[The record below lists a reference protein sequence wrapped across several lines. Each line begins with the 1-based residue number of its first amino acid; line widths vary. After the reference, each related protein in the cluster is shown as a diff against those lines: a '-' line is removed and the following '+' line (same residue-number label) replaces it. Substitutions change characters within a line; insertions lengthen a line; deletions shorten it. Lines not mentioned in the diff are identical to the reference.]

1 MTPRVS
7 GSRPYQRKNS
17 VAAAIALVAML
28 TPALVSAQSEG
39 IVRADSAAPR
49 GTAASDSA
57 ARDSLRGD
65 SVSVDSVSGDS
76 VARDSL
82 ARDSVARDSLPGD
95 SVVRD
100 SARRAAPPQSPPP
113 PADSL
118 LGAACGETGGAP
130 PDLVLVKFRLT
141 ATAAERAAVAGA
153 VGGTVQGPSDHAP
166 GSWYLWVPG
175 SAGDRSVAD
184 RLIQMSP
191 VLEVGVTRCSP

>member
-49 GTAASDSA
+49 GTAAS
-57 ARDSLRGD
+57 
-65 SVSVDSVSGDS
+65 
-76 VARDSL
+76 
-82 ARDSVARDSLPGD
+82 DSVARDSLPGD

>member
-65 SVSVDSVSGDS
+65 SVSVDSVSG
-76 VARDSL
+76 
-82 ARDSVARDSLPGD
+82 DSVARDSLPGD

>member
-7 GSRPYQRKNS
+7 GPRPYQRKNS

-28 TPALVSAQSEG
+28 IPGLVSAQGEG

-57 ARDSLRGD
+57 ARDSVRR
-65 SVSVDSVSGDS
+65 DSVSGDT
-76 VARDSL
+76 
-82 ARDSVARDSLPGD
+82 VARDSLPGD
-95 SVVRD
+95 SVVGD
-100 SARRAAPPQSPPP
+100 SARRAAPAESPPP

-118 LGAACGETGGAP
+118 LGAACGQSGGAS

-166 GSWYLWVPG
+166 GSWYLSVPG

>member
-65 SVSVDSVSGDS
+65 SVSG
-76 VARDSL
+76 
-82 ARDSVARDSLPGD
+82 DSVARDSLPGD

>member
-1 MTPRVS
+1 MTTPRVS

-65 SVSVDSVSGDS
+65 SVSGDSVSVDTVPGDS

-82 ARDSVARDSLPGD
+82 SGD

>member
-1 MTPRVS
+1 
-7 GSRPYQRKNS
+7 

-28 TPALVSAQSEG
+28 IPALVSAQSEG
-39 IVRADSAAPR
+39 IVRGDSAAPR

-57 ARDSLRGD
+57 ARDSVR
-65 SVSVDSVSGDS
+65 SDSVSGDS
-76 VARDSL
+76 VVRDSL
-82 ARDSVARDSLPGD
+82 PGDSVARDSLPGD
-95 SVVRD
+95 SVVGD
-100 SARRAAPPQSPPP
+100 SARRAAPAESPPP

-130 PDLVLVKFRLT
+130 PDLVLVKFRLA

>member
-65 SVSVDSVSGDS
+65 SVSGDSVSVDTVPGDS

-82 ARDSVARDSLPGD
+82 SGD

>member
-65 SVSVDSVSGDS
+65 SVSGDSVSVDTVSG
-76 VARDSL
+76 
-82 ARDSVARDSLPGD
+82 DSVARDSLPGD

>member
-7 GSRPYQRKNS
+7 GPRPYQRKNS

-28 TPALVSAQSEG
+28 IPGLVSAQGEG

-57 ARDSLRGD
+57 ARDSVRRD
-65 SVSVDSVSGDS
+65 SVS
-76 VARDSL
+76 
-82 ARDSVARDSLPGD
+82 RDSLPGD
-95 SVVRD
+95 SVVGD
-100 SARRAAPPQSPPP
+100 SARRAAPAESPPP

-118 LGAACGETGGAP
+118 LGAACGQSGGAS

-166 GSWYLWVPG
+166 GSWYLSVPG